1 MFELG
6 NMSNENQD
14 NTTNWKG
21 TSKNMLPRSF
31 SKRLFP
37 SLIRSVQHTVLF
49 KVYYLLYLY
58 YCLKYFVLT

>member
-6 NMSNENQD
+6 NMTNENQD
-14 NTTNWKG
+14 ETTNWKG
-21 TSKNMLPRSF
+21 TDKSMLPRSF

-49 KVYYLLYLY
+49 KVMLFNIIYII
-58 YCLKYFVLT
+58 V